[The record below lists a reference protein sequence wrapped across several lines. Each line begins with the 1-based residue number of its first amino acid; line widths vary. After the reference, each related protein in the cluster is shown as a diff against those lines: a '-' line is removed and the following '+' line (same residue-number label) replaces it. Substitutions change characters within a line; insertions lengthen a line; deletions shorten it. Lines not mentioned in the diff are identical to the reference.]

1 VPDEDLPSHIEAQRW
16 TLTKRFNKVM
26 DGLMPRIAQLSQ
38 RINSYTG
45 TDYSGIEALR
55 QEIKEQEQLVKVRS
69 AAFKTA
75 KADLDA
81 ARATQSASQKEV
93 VGLLERKHSWSA
105 ADLERYM
112 SLIRSEHLNEQAVQ
126 GAKDCAATAERA
138 LEEART
144 RLEKRERAQ
153 YHEEQIWSDTIRR
166 NSTWVTF
173 GLMGLNILLLLANV
187 VAIEPW
193 RRRRLVREFRS
204 ALEEHKVH
212 PANAMSLAATEAD
225 IYDAV
230 GPVDNLLESLEE
242 EMSATDA
249 STAEAGVDDAASE
262 GEAAEQVQEPMINTQ
277 RHPLVPSDP
286 LSIKELKATLK
297 DLFSDRIIQTRRVD
311 MTTATLQGV
320 VVGTAVAGLISFLLR
335 PR

>member
-1 VPDEDLPSHIEAQRW
+1 VPDEHLPSHIETKRW
-16 TLTKRFNKVM
+16 TLTKRFNKMV
-26 DGLMPRIAQLSQ
+26 DDLMPRLAQLSQ

-55 QEIKEQEQLVKVRS
+55 QEIKEQEQLVKVRN

-75 KADLDA
+75 KTDLDS
-81 ARATQSASQKEV
+81 ARSTQSASQKEV

-126 GAKDCAATAERA
+126 VAKDCVAAAEKA
-138 LEEART
+138 LEESRT

-187 VAIEPW
+187 VVIEPW
-193 RRRRLVREFRS
+193 RRSRLVKEFRS
-204 ALEEHKVH
+204 ALEGHKVH
-212 PANAMSLAATEAD
+212 PADAMPLAAIEAD

-230 GPVDNLLESLEE
+230 GPVDDLLESLEE
-242 EMSATDA
+242 EMSAAEA
-249 STAEAGVDDAASE
+249 STAGTDTNGATSE
-262 GEAAEQVQEPMINTQ
+262 GKGAEQVQEPMIDIQ
-277 RHPLVPSDP
+277 DHPPLAPDP
-286 LSIKELKATLK
+286 LSIKRLKTTLE